1 MKNNYQRN
9 IGSVSHATMRP
20 EDLIPAFL
28 DTLESQKP
36 LRRNHRKLI
45 SQVKQNIDQVE
56 DYFDSDDASFDL
68 EELFTALDSYALPY
82 FYFGAHPGD
91 GSDYGFWLTENLQDD
106 FDGLQIND
114 LADVP
119 KAFSGEV
126 LVTTDHGNMSLYSYS
141 RGRAREVWTIV

>member
-1 MKNNYQRN
+1 MKNNYRLN

-28 DTLESQKP
+28 DTLASQKP
-36 LRRNHRKLI
+36 LRREHRKLLR
-45 SQVKQNIDQVE
+45 QVKQNIDQTE
-56 DYFDSDDASFDL
+56 DYFDSEDSDYDL
-68 EELFTALDSYALPY
+68 EELFDALGSYALPY

-91 GSDYGFWLTENLQDD
+91 GSDYGFWLTEGVEDD
-106 FDGLQIND
+106 FDGIKVND

-126 LVTTDHGNMSLYSYS
+126 LVTTDHGNLSLYSYS
-141 RGRAREVWTIV
+141 RGRGREVWAVV

>member
-1 MKNNYQRN
+1 MKNNYHRN
-9 IGSVSHATMRP
+9 IGSVSSATMRL

-45 SQVKQNIDQVE
+45 SQVKQNIDQNE
-56 DYFDSDDASFDL
+56 NYYDSDDASFALD
-68 EELFTALDSYALPY
+68 ELFDALGSYALPY

-91 GSDYGFWLTENLQDD
+91 GSDYGFWLAENLEED
-106 FDGLQIND
+106 FEGLQVND

-119 KAFSGEV
+119 KDYSGEV
-126 LVTTDHGNMSLYSYS
+126 LVTTDHGNVSLYSYR
-141 RGRAREVWTIV
+141 RGRAREVWAIV

>member
-1 MKNNYQRN
+1 MKNNYHRN

-36 LRRNHRKLI
+36 LRRKHRKLAR
-45 SQVKQNIDQVE
+45 QVKQNIDQTE

-68 EELFTALDSYALPY
+68 DELFDALDSYALPY

-91 GSDYGFWLTENLQDD
+91 GSDYGFWLTENLEND
-106 FDGLQIND
+106 FEGLQVND

-126 LVTTDHGNMSLYSYS
+126 LVINDHGNTSLYSYS
-141 RGRAREVWTIV
+141 RGRAREVWAVV